1 MGKLHRI
8 KNQQRLIEIFKDRV
22 YDQVHE
28 SCVARRQCLNLVTCD
43 VSTLIP
49 CVLVQIQPKE
59 SQETQG
65 DRSVSQIPHPPPPHP
80 LSSHK
85 LKKPINYLLI
95 DICLLPQHFIFSLL
109 ATFSPRFLPPPYSVP
124 LPSVSLIGVA
134 TRLLGEGEVNRLG
147 D

>member
-8 KNQQRLIEIFKDRV
+8 KNQQRLIEIFKERL

-43 VSTLIP
+43 VSTLISMLP
-49 CVLVQIQPKE
+49 RTNPTKGVPGDPRG
-59 SQETQG
+59 SQC
-65 DRSVSQIPHPPPPHP
+65 RSNSPSPHP

-85 LKKPINYLLI
+85 LKKPLNYLLI
-95 DICLLPQHFIFSLL
+95 DISLLPQHFIFSLL

-134 TRLLGEGEVNRLG
+134 TCLLGEGEVNRLG

>member
-8 KNQQRLIEIFKDRV
+8 KNQQRLIEIFKERV

-28 SCVARRQCLNLVTCD
+28 SCVARRQSKPGNLW
-43 VSTLIP
+43 
-49 CVLVQIQPKE
+49 CVNFDSMLPRTNPTKGVLGDPRG
-59 SQETQG
+59 SQC
-65 DRSVSQIPHPPPPHP
+65 RSNSPPPHP

-85 LKKPINYLLI
+85 LIKPINYLLI
-95 DICLLPQHFIFSLL
+95 DICLLSQHFIFSLL

>member
-8 KNQQRLIEIFKDRV
+8 KNQQRLIEIFKERL

-28 SCVARRQCLNLVTCD
+28 SCVARRQCLKPGNLWCVKFD
-43 VSTLIP
+43 STLP
-49 CVLVQIQPKE
+49 RTSPTKGVPGDPRG
-59 SQETQG
+59 SQC
-65 DRSVSQIPHPPPPHP
+65 RSNSPSTYP

-95 DICLLPQHFIFSLL
+95 DIFLLPQHFIFSLL

-134 TRLLGEGEVNRLG
+134 TCLPGEGEVNRLG

>member
-8 KNQQRLIEIFKDRV
+8 KNQQRLIEIFKERV

-28 SCVARRQCLNLVTCD
+28 SCD

-49 CVLVQIQPKE
+49 CFLVQIQPKE

-65 DRSVSQIPHPPPPHP
+65 DRSVGQIPHPPIPCHHT
-80 LSSHK
+80 SQ
-85 LKKPINYLLI
+85 KKPINYLLI
-95 DICLLPQHFIFSLL
+95 DISLLPQHFIFSLL

-134 TRLLGEGEVNRLG
+134 TCLLGEGEVNRLG